1 MEAVG
6 GRHNPNIIPVQ
17 IMEISRN
24 KWKRWIGQGK
34 TLGEM
39 LYEGSPEVLAE
50 LDTAFN
56 KKNRV
61 IAAQFASDEA
71 IANTPHSPRFDTT
84 VTQPEDGVKG
94 KNSDRDSLTPEQ
106 QKHFD
111 YNQKQETVG
120 STLKTMKGSAIKRST
135 KYGVGKEEADY
146 HRFSH

>member
-94 KNSDRDSLTPEQ
+94 KTPI
-106 QKHFD
+106 
-111 YNQKQETVG
+111 ET
-120 STLKTMKGSAIKRST
+120 L
-135 KYGVGKEEADY
+135 
-146 HRFSH
+146 